1 MRILVLGATG
11 GTGLQLV
18 RRALYSGH
26 EVTALVRNA
35 AGLQDFYGQ
44 IRVTVGD
51 PLDKVQLRNA
61 LQGQDAV
68 LSGLKPRVPVAKSD
82 AHLLRTF
89 ATSLAAA
96 MEQSAVRRLIIIS
109 SAFLFKDSVIPPTY
123 LLGRLMFPAV
133 VKDTIDLE
141 SIIQQSNT
149 DWTIVRPPQLTD
161 NAYTGKYRER
171 VGHLPFMGFK
181 ISRADVAD
189 YFLKALSLDA
199 VVRQI
204 VGISN

>member
-1 MRILVLGATG
+1 MKVLVLGATG

-18 RRALYSGH
+18 RRALNSGH
-26 EVTALVRNA
+26 EVTAFVRNA
-35 AGLQDFYGQ
+35 AALQDFNGQ

-51 PLDKVQLRNA
+51 PLDKAQLRNA

-68 LSGLKPRVPVAKSD
+68 LSGLGPRGPVAKSD

-89 ATSLAAA
+89 ATSLTTA
-96 MEQSAVRRLIIIS
+96 MEQSAVRRLVIIS
-109 SAFLFKDSVIPPTY
+109 SAFLFKDSIIPPTY
-123 LLGRLMFPAV
+123 LLGMLMFPSV

-141 SIIQQSNT
+141 NMVQQSNT

-161 NAYTGKYRER
+161 KSYTGKYRER
-171 VGHLPFMGFK
+171 VSHLPFMGFK

-189 YFLKALSLDA
+189 YFLKALNLDA
-199 VVRQI
+199 VVRKI